1 MSDIRKIQ
9 TGSNQYTLHARV
21 SDKLAVSNQI
31 GSPIKPVYVDSNGQV
46 KACSR
51 EIPTGMTIDSVL
63 NDTSVNAVQNKVI
76 NAALKGKN
84 PKAKADFIAS
94 SDLTALPITAGVL
107 DLNGYTLTLSG
118 TTQLTGTLTIKN
130 GTIGGEGIIS
140 SEDAVFYIYD
150 CQLSDSAKI
159 SISCIMFVTDN
170 LYYSHALDESI
181 FITMPTLSLNN
192 KTIAWISNSSCIR
205 IKGQFKSNGDFGTSS
220 IINSTYIIIQNIS
233 INIKT
238 SNTIFLS
245 GVISAHIDSCSNVN
259 VTGDVPELGI
269 DQIDQNSIIEISN
282 CIFDNGTNTSLMM
295 RGWYDV
301 QNHRYLEFGYV
312 HNIETYGNDHF
323 CGIPTANAVLD
334 YLKNYAKKSD
344 ISAVYKYKG
353 TKTNYSELTTSGN
366 NIGDVWNI
374 TNADTANHIK
384 AGDNV
389 VWDGSKWD
397 NLSGTVDL
405 SNYLQKGGSQT
416 TTSTAD
422 GGSNVYTFK
431 DGSTITVKNGS
442 KGSTG
447 AAATWF
453 SGGAV
458 TGTSTTAKTFTVS
471 GSKAGD
477 MYLNTGTS
485 NVYKATAANQW
496 IYLCNIKGPQG
507 TPGNNGTTPTIK
519 AAAGG
524 NIGAVGTPSVTANT
538 SGTTTTF
545 TFNNLKGQKG
555 DTGAT
560 VTWHTGTAVT
570 GTAATVAGAKTGDMY
585 LNTKTYN
592 VYKSTGT
599 NKWVG
604 VCNIKGVNG
613 TTPIIKAAAG
623 SNINSVGTPTVSATT
638 SGATT
643 TFTFNNLK
651 GQKGDA
657 ADIPKLAKGVAGI
670 VPGTTDDNLNA
681 SRWLNG
687 GDNGTGKWRPLPT
700 AAGGTSGIVR
710 TCKDY
715 TGSINRDDIK
725 GYAHE
730 TTPPTIQPITSG
742 ASDYRGVE
750 SDGSGR
756 LFVNVPAYEKN
767 INRAQNTVLAAPTT
781 GTGTATFRKL
791 TTSDIPWGDKLKV
804 VTDSQFNSTTPK
816 AGVFYFVL
824 EE

>member
-21 SDKLAVSNQI
+21 TDKLAVNAQV
-31 GSPIKPVYVDSNGQV
+31 GSDTKPVYVDSSGDVQ
-46 KACSR
+46 ACSR
-51 EIPTGMTIDSVL
+51 EIPNIPYSVTTISSYLIGDFYY
-63 NDTSVNAVQNKVI
+63 NAVYSYDGPGDNYMLRFFYLEPGDKIIVHTTDSY
-76 NAALKGKN
+76 N
-84 PKAKADFIAS
+84 
-94 SDLTALPITAGVL
+94 LPL
-107 DLNGYTLTLSG
+107 Y
-118 TTQLTGTLTIKN
+118 
-130 GTIGGEGIIS
+130 
-140 SEDAVFYIYD
+140 
-150 CQLSDSAKI
+150 
-159 SISCIMFVTDN
+159 FVND
-170 LYYSHALDESI
+170 DES
-181 FITMPTLSLNN
+181 FKLEVRVNTPVTVPVTVEGHVECVL
-192 KTIAWISNSSCIR
+192 R
-205 IKGQFKSNGDFGTSS
+205 GQQHQDLPGGYVEIYRN
-220 IINSTYIIIQNIS
+220 NSTATDTFRLIS
-233 INIKT
+233 DELNHLLSKQQANSLYVEKT
-238 SNTIFLS
+238 NGPFCRYKGSVDSLSNLPNRYYLTREH
-245 GVISAHIDSCSNVN
+245 V
-259 VTGDVPELGI
+259 GDVYKI
-269 DQIDQNSIIEISN
+269 RTASTNNSITTN
-282 CIFDNGTNTSLMM
+282 PGDYVIF
-295 RGWYDV
+295 
-301 QNHRYLEFGYV
+301 
-312 HNIETYGNDHF
+312 
-323 CGIPTANAVLD
+323 
-334 YLKNYAKKSD
+334 
-344 ISAVYKYKG
+344 
-353 TKTNYSELTTSGN
+353 
-366 NIGDVWNI
+366 
-374 TNADTANHIK
+374 
-384 AGDNV
+384 
-389 VWDGSKWD
+389 VWDETEEIGHWD

-405 SNYLQKGGSQT
+405 SNYLQKGGKQT
-416 TTSTAD
+416 TTSTSD
-422 GGSNVYTFK
+422 GGSNVYTFT

-453 SGGAV
+453 SGSAV
-458 TGTSTTAKTFTVS
+458 TGTSTTAKTFNVS

-496 IYLCNIKGPQG
+496 VYLCNIKGPQG

-604 VCNIKGVNG
+604 VCNIKGANG
-613 TTPIIKAAAG
+613 TTPTIKAAAG

-638 SGATT
+638 SGTTT

-657 ADIPKLAKGVAGI
+657 ADIPKLDKGVAGI
-670 VPGTTDDNLNA
+670 VPGTINDSLSA
-681 SRWLNG
+681 FRWLNG
-687 GDNGTGKWRPLPT
+687 GNNGTGEWRALPT
-700 AAGGTSGIVR
+700 AGGGTSGMVR

-715 TGSINRDDIK
+715 TGSIDPTKIS
-725 GYAHE
+725 GYGHG
-730 TTPPTIQPITSG
+730 TTPPTLQPITSG

-756 LFVNVPAYEKN
+756 LFVNVPAYEKD

-791 TTSDIPWGDKLKV
+791 TTSDIPWDDKLKV
-804 VTDSQFNSTTPK
+804 VTESQFYSTTPR